1 MLYFDNS
8 VVRKATQSSPDPAVA
23 RYTREHREQAWAIP
37 ATVAYEYLVF
47 FDDRSQRR
55 RQRRRLESVFQEV
68 APITLDV
75 ATEAAELSQLLAT
88 QGISLDAADLLHAAT
103 ARANSGTF
111 VTADAAD
118 FDKPEIRQL
127 VDVDVINSQSS
138 C

>member
-23 RYTREHREQAWAIP
+23 RYAREHREQAWAIP

-88 QGISLDAADLLHAAT
+88 QGISLDAADLLHVAT

-118 FDKPEIRQL
+118 FDKPAIHQL
-127 VDVDVINSQSS
+127 VDVDVIDVTGP
-138 C
+138 